1 MHPNVAFF
9 KLKGF
14 LRRVPAGTEFGS
26 PVGKIADFCKFPVS
40 LYDLNENNFLLMS
53 DPVIKRAL
61 VSVSDKT
68 GIVDFCRELAS
79 MGVEIFSTG
88 GTLKALQ
95 DAGIAAASISNIT
108 GFPEIMDGRVK
119 TLHPKIHGGLLAV
132 RGNAEHQQAARENG
146 IEFID
151 LVAVNLYPFEAT
163 IAKADVT
170 FEEAIENI
178 DIGGPS
184 MLRSAAKNN
193 ESVTVITDAADYAT
207 VLDEMKS
214 NGGATTRATR
224 LTLAAKVY
232 ALTSRYDTAIAAY
245 MAKAA
250 GVEGAGETMTVK
262 LEKELGMRYGENPH
276 QSAGL
281 YKMDDGN
288 GTRSFGAIFEKLH
301 GKELSYNNMLDIAAA
316 TGIIEEFRGEEP
328 SVVIVKHTNPCGVA
342 QAPTLCE
349 AYRKAFST
357 DTQAPFG
364 GIIAFNRPLD
374 METANAVN
382 EIFTEILIAPA
393 FEEGVLDLL
402 MKKKDR
408 RLVLQKQPL
417 PKAGWEFKST
427 PFGMLVQERDS
438 KMVAPEELK
447 VVTKRQPTEEE
458 LADLMFAWKIARH
471 IKSNTI
477 LYVKNRQTFGVG
489 AGQMSRVDS
498 SKIARWKASEVG
510 LDLKGSVVASDAF
523 FPFADGLLAAAE
535 AGVTAVI
542 QPGGSI
548 RDNEV
553 IEAADANNLAMVFT
567 GMRHFK
573 H

>member
-1 MHPNVAFF
+1 
-9 KLKGF
+9 
-14 LRRVPAGTEFGS
+14 
-26 PVGKIADFCKFPVS
+26 
-40 LYDLNENNFLLMS
+40 MS

-79 MGVEIFSTG
+79 MGVKIFSTG
-88 GTLKALQ
+88 GTLKSLQ
-95 DAGIAAASISNIT
+95 DAGIDAASISTIT

-132 RGNAEHQQAARENG
+132 RENPEHQKAAQDNG

-163 IAKADVT
+163 VAKPDVT

-207 VLDEMKS
+207 VLGEMKA

-224 LTLAAKVY
+224 LTLAAKVF
-232 ALTSRYDTAIAAY
+232 ALTSKYDTAIAAY
-245 MAKAA
+245 MASAA
-250 GVEGAGETMTVK
+250 GLAREASATMSVR
-262 LEKELGMRYGENPH
+262 LERELDMRYGENPH
-276 QSAGL
+276 QNAGF
-281 YKMDDGN
+281 YKMNDGE
-288 GTRSFGAIFEKLH
+288 GVRSFAEIFDKLH

-316 TGIIEEFRGEEP
+316 AGIIEEFRGQEP

-342 QAPTLCE
+342 QASSLAE
-349 AYRKAFST
+349 AYRRAFST

-374 METANAVN
+374 METATVVN

-393 FEEGVLDLL
+393 FEEGVLEML

-408 RLVLQKQPL
+408 RLVLQKKAL
-417 PKAGWEFKST
+417 PKGGWEFKST
-427 PFGMLVQERDS
+427 PFGMLVQDRDS
-438 KMVAPEELK
+438 RIVAREDLK

-458 LADLMFAWKIARH
+458 LADLMFAWKICKH

-510 LDLKGSVVASDAF
+510 LDLRGSVVASDAF

>member
-1 MHPNVAFF
+1 
-9 KLKGF
+9 
-14 LRRVPAGTEFGS
+14 
-26 PVGKIADFCKFPVS
+26 
-40 LYDLNENNFLLMS
+40 MS

-68 GIVDFCRELAS
+68 GIVDFCRELS
-79 MGVEIFSTG
+79 LLGVEIFSTG
-88 GTLKALQ
+88 GTLKSLQ
-95 DAGIAAASISNIT
+95 DAGVSAASISNIT

-132 RGNAEHQQAARENG
+132 RENTDHVKQAVENG
-146 IEFID
+146 IGFID
-151 LVAVNLYPFEAT
+151 LVVVNLYPFEAT
-163 IAKADVT
+163 IAKPDVT
-170 FEEAIENI
+170 FEDAIENI

-193 ESVTVITDAADYAT
+193 ESVTVITDSADYAL
-207 VLDEMKS
+207 VLKEMKE
-214 NGGATTRATR
+214 NNGATRRATR
-224 LTLAAKVY
+224 LRLATKVFTE
-232 ALTSRYDTAIAAY
+232 TSRYDGAIAAY
-245 MAKAA
+245 LVKASA
-250 GVEGAGETMTVK
+250 SEQSAAASSMTVK
-262 LEKELGMRYGENPH
+262 LERELDMRYGENPH
-276 QSAGL
+276 QSAGF
-281 YKMDDGN
+281 YKLTDSDGS
-288 GTRSFGAIFEKLH
+288 RSFGDFFEKLH

-316 TGIIEEFRGEEP
+316 TGVIEEFRGEDP

-342 QAPTLCE
+342 QAPTLAE
-349 AYRKAFST
+349 AYRRAFST

-374 METANAVN
+374 MEAAVAVN

-393 FEEGVLDLL
+393 FEEGVLELL

-408 RLVLQKQPL
+408 RLVLQKKAL
-417 PKAGWEFKST
+417 PKGGWEFKST

-438 KMVAPEELK
+438 KIVAREDLT

-458 LADLMFAWKIARH
+458 LSDLMFAWKICKH

-477 LYVKNRQTFGVG
+477 LYVKNRQTYGVG

-498 SKIARWKASEVG
+498 SKIARWKASEVN

>member
-1 MHPNVAFF
+1 
-9 KLKGF
+9 
-14 LRRVPAGTEFGS
+14 
-26 PVGKIADFCKFPVS
+26 
-40 LYDLNENNFLLMS
+40 MS

-68 GIVDFCRELAS
+68 GIVDFCRELSS

-88 GTLKALQ
+88 GTLKSLQ
-95 DAGIAAASISNIT
+95 DSGISAASISTIT

-132 RGNAEHQQAARENG
+132 RENADHIRQAKENG
-146 IEFID
+146 IDFID
-151 LVAVNLYPFEAT
+151 LVVVNLYPFEAT
-163 IAKADVT
+163 VARPGVT
-170 FEEAIENI
+170 FEDAIENI

-193 ESVTVITDAADYAT
+193 ESVTVVTDSADYGF
-207 VLDEMKS
+207 VLQEMKENRGS
-214 NGGATTRATR
+214 TKRTTR
-224 LTLAAKVY
+224 LLLALKVFE
-232 ALTSRYDTAIAAY
+232 LTSRYDRAIASYLTA
-245 MAKAA
+245 AIADKQQKAA
-250 GVEGAGETMTVK
+250 PAMTVK
-262 LEKELGMRYGENPH
+262 LERELDMRYGENPH
-276 QSAGL
+276 QRAGL
-281 YKMDDGN
+281 YRLTDSDGS
-288 GTRSFGAIFEKLH
+288 RAFGDFFEKLH
-301 GKELSYNNMLDIAAA
+301 GKDLSYNNMLDIAAA
-316 TGIIEEFRGEEP
+316 TVLIEEFRGEDP
-328 SVVIVKHTNPCGVA
+328 TVVIIKHTNPCGVA
-342 QAPTLCE
+342 QAPTLVE
-349 AYRKAFST
+349 AYRRAFST

-364 GIIAFNRPLD
+364 GIIVFNRPLD
-374 METANAVN
+374 METAKAVN

-393 FEEGVLDLL
+393 FEDGVLDLL
-402 MKKKDR
+402 VKKKDR
-408 RLVLQKQPL
+408 RLVQQIQAL
-417 PKAGWEFKST
+417 PKGGWEFKST
-427 PFGMLVQERDS
+427 PFGMLVQQRDS
-438 KMVAPEELK
+438 KIVAEEDLT
-447 VVTKRQPTEEE
+447 VVTKRQPTPEEV
-458 LADLMFAWKIARH
+458 ADLMFAWKICKH

-510 LDLKGSVVASDAF
+510 LDLHGSVVASDAF

-553 IEAADANNLAMVFT
+553 IEAADTNNLAMVFT

>member
-1 MHPNVAFF
+1 
-9 KLKGF
+9 
-14 LRRVPAGTEFGS
+14 
-26 PVGKIADFCKFPVS
+26 
-40 LYDLNENNFLLMS
+40 MS

-68 GIVDFCRELAS
+68 GIVDFCRELS
-79 MGVEIFSTG
+79 GLGVEIFSTG
-88 GTLKALQ
+88 GTLKTLQ
-95 DAGIAAASISNIT
+95 DAGIAAASISTIT

-132 RGNAEHQQAARENG
+132 RDNADHVKQAQDNG
-146 IEFID
+146 IGFID
-151 LVAVNLYPFEAT
+151 MVVVNLYPFEAT
-163 IAKADVT
+163 VARPDVT
-170 FEEAIENI
+170 FEDAIENI

-193 ESVTVITDAADYAT
+193 ESVTVLTDSADYAQ
-207 VLDEMKS
+207 VLDEMRA
-214 NGGATTRATR
+214 NGGATKRETR
-224 LTLAAKVY
+224 LLLARKVFE
-232 ALTSRYDTAIAAY
+232 LTSRYDRAIASYLVGAEE
-245 MAKAA
+245 
-250 GVEGAGETMTVK
+250 GPEPEGAAENITVS
-262 LEKELGMRYGENPH
+262 LEKELDMRYGENPH
-276 QSAGL
+276 QSAGF
-281 YKMDDGN
+281 YKMTDSEGS
-288 GTRSFGAIFEKLH
+288 RSFGACFEKLH

-316 TGIIEEFRGEEP
+316 TGLIEEFRGEDP
-328 SVVIVKHTNPCGVA
+328 SVVIIKHTNPCGVA
-342 QAPTLCE
+342 QAPTLVE
-349 AYRKAFST
+349 AYRRAFST

-364 GIIAFNRPLD
+364 GIISFNRPLD
-374 METANAVN
+374 MEAAVAVN

-393 FEEGVLDLL
+393 FGEGVLDLL

-408 RLVLQKQPL
+408 RLVLQKKPL
-417 PKAGWEFKST
+417 PKGGWEFKST
-427 PFGMLVQERDS
+427 PFGMLVQERDARI
-438 KMVAPEELK
+438 VAVEDLK
-447 VVTKRQPTEEE
+447 VVTRRQPSEEE
-458 LADLMFAWKIARH
+458 LSNLMFAWKICKH

-477 LYVKNRQTFGVG
+477 LYVKNRQTYGVG

-498 SKIARWKASEVG
+498 SKIARWKASEVN
-510 LDLKGSVVASDAF
+510 LDLNGSVVASDAF

>member
-1 MHPNVAFF
+1 
-9 KLKGF
+9 
-14 LRRVPAGTEFGS
+14 
-26 PVGKIADFCKFPVS
+26 
-40 LYDLNENNFLLMS
+40 MS

-68 GIVDFCRELAS
+68 GIVDFCRELS
-79 MGVEIFSTG
+79 LLGVEIFSTG
-88 GTLKALQ
+88 GTLKSLQ
-95 DAGIAAASISNIT
+95 DAGVSAASISTIT

-132 RGNAEHQQAARENG
+132 RENADHVKQATENG
-146 IEFID
+146 ISFID
-151 LVAVNLYPFEAT
+151 LVVVNLYPFEAT
-163 IAKADVT
+163 VAKLDVT
-170 FEEAIENI
+170 FEDAIENI

-193 ESVTVITDAADYAT
+193 ESVTVVTDSADYAL
-207 VLDEMKS
+207 VLQEMREN
-214 NGGATTRATR
+214 NGTTKRTTR
-224 LTLAAKVY
+224 LSLALKVFE
-232 ALTSRYDTAIAAY
+232 LTSRYDRAIASYLAG
-245 MAKAA
+245 AVGGAQSEAA
-250 GVEGAGETMTVK
+250 TRMTVS
-262 LEKELGMRYGENPH
+262 LERELDMRYGENPH

-281 YKMDDGN
+281 YRLNDEN
-288 GTRSFGAIFEKLH
+288 GTRSFSDFFEKLH

-316 TGIIEEFRGEEP
+316 VTLIEEFRGEEP
-328 SVVIVKHTNPCGVA
+328 TVVIVKHTNPCGVA
-342 QAPTLCE
+342 QAATLAE
-349 AYRKAFST
+349 AYRRAFST

-374 METANAVN
+374 MEAAKAVN

-393 FEEGVLDLL
+393 FEDGVLAML

-408 RLVLQKQPL
+408 RLVLQTSAL
-417 PKAGWEFKST
+417 PNGGWEFKST

-438 KMVAPEELK
+438 KIVAKEDLT
-447 VVTKRQPTEEE
+447 VVTKRQPTQEEI
-458 LADLMFAWKIARH
+458 ADLMFAWKICKH

-477 LYVKNRQTFGVG
+477 LYVKNRQTYGVG

-548 RDNEV
+548 RDNDV

>member
-1 MHPNVAFF
+1 
-9 KLKGF
+9 
-14 LRRVPAGTEFGS
+14 
-26 PVGKIADFCKFPVS
+26 
-40 LYDLNENNFLLMS
+40 MS

-68 GIVDFCRELAS
+68 GIVDFCRELIT

-88 GTLKALQ
+88 GTLKTLQ
-95 DAGIAAASISNIT
+95 DSAISASSISTIT

-119 TLHPKIHGGLLAV
+119 TLHPKIHGALLAV
-132 RGNAEHQQAARENG
+132 RENADHRRQAKENG
-146 IEFID
+146 IDFID
-151 LVAVNLYPFEAT
+151 LVVVNLYPFEAT
-163 IAKADVT
+163 VAKPDVT
-170 FEEAIENI
+170 FEDAIENI

-193 ESVTVITDAADYAT
+193 ESVTVVTDSADYEL
-207 VLDEMKS
+207 VLQEMKE
-214 NGGATTRATR
+214 NNGATRRATR
-224 LTLAAKVY
+224 LRLALKVFE
-232 ALTSRYDTAIAAY
+232 LTSRYDQAIASYLTGALRGTQQD
-245 MAKAA
+245 AA
-250 GVEGAGETMTVK
+250 AAMTVK
-262 LEKELGMRYGENPH
+262 LERELDMRYGENPH
-276 QSAGL
+276 QRAGL
-281 YKMDDGN
+281 YRLTDDN
-288 GTRSFGAIFEKLH
+288 GSRSFGDFFEKLH

-316 TGIIEEFRGEEP
+316 TTLIEEFRGEEP
-328 SVVIVKHTNPCGVA
+328 TVVIIKHTNPCGVA
-342 QAPTLCE
+342 QAPTLVE
-349 AYRKAFST
+349 AYRRAFST

-374 METANAVN
+374 MEAAKAVN

-393 FEEGVLDLL
+393 FEDGVLAML

-408 RLVLQKQPL
+408 RLVLQTSALSKG
-417 PKAGWEFKST
+417 GWEFKST

-438 KMVAPEELK
+438 KIVAKEDLT
-447 VVTKRQPTEEE
+447 VVTKRQPTQEEI
-458 LADLMFAWKIARH
+458 ADLMFAWKICKH

-477 LYVKNRQTFGVG
+477 LYVKNRQTYGVG

-548 RDNEV
+548 RDNDV

>member
-1 MHPNVAFF
+1 
-9 KLKGF
+9 
-14 LRRVPAGTEFGS
+14 
-26 PVGKIADFCKFPVS
+26 
-40 LYDLNENNFLLMS
+40 MS

-68 GIVDFCRELAS
+68 GIVNFCRELS
-79 MGVEIFSTG
+79 LLGVEIFSTG
-88 GTLKALQ
+88 GTLNALQ
-95 DAGIAAASISNIT
+95 DAGIAAASISTIT

-119 TLHPKIHGGLLAV
+119 TLHPKIHGALLAV
-132 RGNAEHQQAARENG
+132 RNNQSHLQQAIDNG
-146 IEFID
+146 IGFID
-151 LVAVNLYPFEAT
+151 MVVVNLYPFEAT
-163 IAKADVT
+163 VAKHDVT
-170 FEEAIENI
+170 FEDAIENI

-193 ESVTVITDAADYAT
+193 ESVTVITESTDYARI
-207 VLDEMKS
+207 LGEMQT

-224 LTLAAKVY
+224 LMLARKVFE
-232 ALTSRYDTAIAAY
+232 LTSRYDRAIADYLIRSEA
-245 MAKAA
+245 MPDEQAPVA
-250 GVEGAGETMTVK
+250 MT
-262 LEKELGMRYGENPH
+262 LTLRKEIDMRYGENPH
-276 QSAGL
+276 QGAGFYRL
-281 YKMDDGN
+281 TDKQ
-288 GTRSFGAIFEKLH
+288 GTRSFGDCFEKLH

-316 TGIIEEFRGEEP
+316 TSLVEEFRGEDP
-328 SVVIVKHTNPCGVA
+328 AVVIVKHTNPCGVA
-342 QAPTLCE
+342 QASTLEE
-349 AYRKAFST
+349 AYRLAFST
-357 DTQAPFG
+357 DKQAPFG
-364 GIIAFNRPLD
+364 GIVSFNRPLD
-374 METANAVN
+374 MAAAAAVN

-393 FEEGVLDLL
+393 FEDGVLELL

-417 PKAGWEFKST
+417 PNGGWEFKST
-427 PFGMLVQERDS
+427 PFGMLVQERDTKS
-438 KMVAPEELK
+438 VSLEELT
-447 VVTKRQPTEEE
+447 VVTKRQPSADE
-458 LADLMFAWKIARH
+458 LSNLMFAWKICRH

-477 LYVKNRQTFGVG
+477 LYVKDRQTFGVG

-498 SKIARWKASEVG
+498 SKIARWKASEAG
-510 LDLKGSVVASDAF
+510 LDLRGSVVASDAY

-567 GMRHFK
+567 GMRHFR

>member
-1 MHPNVAFF
+1 
-9 KLKGF
+9 
-14 LRRVPAGTEFGS
+14 
-26 PVGKIADFCKFPVS
+26 
-40 LYDLNENNFLLMS
+40 MS

-68 GIVDFCRELAS
+68 GIVEFCRELNG

-88 GTLKALQ
+88 GTLKSLQ
-95 DAGIAAASISNIT
+95 DAGVSAASISTIT

-132 RGNAEHQQAARENG
+132 RENADHVKQAAENG
-146 IEFID
+146 ISFID
-151 LVAVNLYPFEAT
+151 LVVVNLYPFEAT
-163 IAKADVT
+163 VAKPDVI
-170 FEEAIENI
+170 FEDAIENI

-193 ESVTVITDAADYAT
+193 ESVTVVTDSADYAL
-207 VLDEMKS
+207 VLQEMKS
-214 NGGATTRATR
+214 NNGATKRATR
-224 LTLAAKVY
+224 LSLALKVFE
-232 ALTSRYDTAIAAY
+232 LTSRYDRAIAAY
-245 MAKAA
+245 LNGAVGGAQTGAA
-250 GVEGAGETMTVK
+250 SKMTVN
-262 LEKELGMRYGENPH
+262 LERELAMRYGENPH

-281 YKMDDGN
+281 YRLTDEN
-288 GTRSFGAIFEKLH
+288 GTRSFEDYFEKLH

-316 TGIIEEFRGEEP
+316 VTLIEEFRGEEP
-328 SVVIVKHTNPCGVA
+328 TVVIVKHTNPCGVA
-342 QAPTLCE
+342 QASTLAE
-349 AYRKAFST
+349 AYRRAFST

-374 METANAVN
+374 MEAAKAVN

-393 FEEGVLDLL
+393 FEDGVLELL

-408 RLVLQKQPL
+408 RLVRQTNIM
-417 PKAGWEFKST
+417 PKGGWEFKST
-427 PFGMLVQERDS
+427 SFGMLVQERDS
-438 KMVAPEELK
+438 KIVAKEDLT

-458 LADLMFAWKIARH
+458 IADLMFAWKICKH

-477 LYVKNRQTFGVG
+477 LYVKNRQTYGVG

-498 SKIARWKASEVG
+498 SKIARWKASEVN
-510 LDLKGSVVASDAF
+510 LDLHGSVVASDAF

>member
-1 MHPNVAFF
+1 M
-9 KLKGF
+9 L
-14 LRRVPAGTEFGS
+14 
-26 PVGKIADFCKFPVS
+26 
-40 LYDLNENNFLLMS
+40 

-88 GTLKALQ
+88 GTLKSLQ
-95 DAGIAAASISNIT
+95 DAGIAAESISKIT

-132 RGNAEHQQAARENG
+132 RENPEHQLAAQENG
-146 IEFID
+146 IGFID

-163 IAKADVT
+163 IAKPDVT

-193 ESVTVITDAADYAT
+193 ESVTVITDSADYAT
-207 VLDEMKS
+207 VLDEMRSK
-214 NGGATTRATR
+214 GGATTRATR
-224 LTLAAKVY
+224 LTLAAKVF

-250 GVEGAGETMTVK
+250 GIEGEGETMTVR
-262 LEKELGMRYGENPH
+262 LEKELDMRYGENPH
-276 QSAGL
+276 QSAGF
-281 YKMDDGN
+281 YRMNDGC
-288 GTRSFGAIFEKLH
+288 GTRSFSAIFEKLH

-316 TGIIEEFRGEEP
+316 AGIIEEFSGEEP

-342 QAPTLCE
+342 QASSLCE

-408 RLVLQKQPL
+408 RLVLQKQAL

-438 KMVAPEELK
+438 KMVTPEELK
-447 VVTKRQPTEEE
+447 VVTKRQPTAEE
-458 LADLMFAWKIARH
+458 LADLMFAWKICRH

>member
-1 MHPNVAFF
+1 
-9 KLKGF
+9 
-14 LRRVPAGTEFGS
+14 
-26 PVGKIADFCKFPVS
+26 
-40 LYDLNENNFLLMS
+40 MS

-68 GIVDFCRELAS
+68 GIVEFCRELS
-79 MGVEIFSTG
+79 GMGVEIFSTG
-88 GTLKALQ
+88 GTLKSLQ
-95 DAGIAAASISNIT
+95 DSGVSAASISTIT

-132 RGNAEHQQAARENG
+132 RENPDHVKQATENG
-146 IEFID
+146 ISFID
-151 LVAVNLYPFEAT
+151 LVVVNLYPFEAT
-163 IAKADVT
+163 VAKPDVT
-170 FEEAIENI
+170 FEDAIENI

-193 ESVTVITDAADYAT
+193 ESVTVVPDSADYAL
-207 VLDEMKS
+207 VLQEMRENS
-214 NGGATTRATR
+214 GATKRTTR
-224 LTLAAKVY
+224 LTLALKVFE
-232 ALTSRYDTAIAAY
+232 LTSRYDRAIASYLAG
-245 MAKAA
+245 AVVGAQQEAA
-250 GVEGAGETMTVK
+250 TKMTVS
-262 LEKELGMRYGENPH
+262 LERELDMRYGENPH

-281 YKMDDGN
+281 YRLTDEN
-288 GTRSFGAIFEKLH
+288 GTRSFADFFEKLH

-316 TGIIEEFRGEEP
+316 VTLIEEFRGEEP
-328 SVVIVKHTNPCGVA
+328 TVVIVKHTNPCGVA
-342 QAPTLCE
+342 QAPTLAE
-349 AYRKAFST
+349 AYRRAFST

-374 METANAVN
+374 MEAAKAVN

-393 FEEGVLDLL
+393 FEDGVLEML

-408 RLVLQKQPL
+408 RLVLQTSAL
-417 PKAGWEFKST
+417 PKGGWEFKST

-438 KMVAPEELK
+438 KIVAKEDLT

-458 LADLMFAWKIARH
+458 IADLMFAWKICKH

-477 LYVKNRQTFGVG
+477 LYVKNRQTYGVG

-498 SKIARWKASEVG
+498 SKIARWKASEVS
-510 LDLKGSVVASDAF
+510 LDLHGSVVASDAF

>member
-1 MHPNVAFF
+1 
-9 KLKGF
+9 
-14 LRRVPAGTEFGS
+14 
-26 PVGKIADFCKFPVS
+26 
-40 LYDLNENNFLLMS
+40 MS

-68 GIVDFCRELAS
+68 GIVDFCRELSAL
-79 MGVEIFSTG
+79 GVEIFSTG
-88 GTLKALQ
+88 GTLKSLQ
-95 DAGIAAASISNIT
+95 DSGLSAASISTIT

-132 RGNAEHQQAARENG
+132 RDNADHISQAKANG
-146 IEFID
+146 IDFID
-151 LVAVNLYPFEAT
+151 LVVVNLYPFEAT
-163 IAKADVT
+163 VAKQGVT
-170 FEEAIENI
+170 FEDAIENI

-193 ESVTVITDAADYAT
+193 ESVTVITDSADYSL
-207 VLDEMKS
+207 VLQEMKENS
-214 NGGATTRATR
+214 GSTKRATR
-224 LTLAAKVY
+224 LQLALKVFE
-232 ALTSRYDTAIAAY
+232 LTFRYDRAIASYLTGAI
-245 MAKAA
+245 A
-250 GVEGAGETMTVK
+250 GKQQEASAVMTVK
-262 LEKELGMRYGENPH
+262 LERELDMRYGENPH

-281 YKMDDGN
+281 YRLTDTDGS
-288 GTRSFGAIFEKLH
+288 RSFGDFFEKLH

-316 TGIIEEFRGEEP
+316 TALIEEFRGEEP
-328 SVVIVKHTNPCGVA
+328 TVVIIKHTNPCGVA
-342 QAPTLCE
+342 QAKTLVE
-349 AYRKAFST
+349 AYRRAFST

-364 GIIAFNRPLD
+364 GIIVFNRPLD
-374 METANAVN
+374 MDTAKAVN

-393 FEEGVLDLL
+393 FEDGVLDLL
-402 MKKKDR
+402 IKKKDR
-408 RLVLQKQPL
+408 RLVKQTHAL
-417 PKAGWEFKST
+417 PEGGLEFKST

-438 KMVAPEELK
+438 KMIAKEDLT
-447 VVTKRQPTEEE
+447 VVTKRQPDEQEI
-458 LADLMFAWKIARH
+458 ADMMFAWKICKH

-510 LDLKGSVVASDAF
+510 LDLHGSVVASDAF

>member
-1 MHPNVAFF
+1 
-9 KLKGF
+9 
-14 LRRVPAGTEFGS
+14 
-26 PVGKIADFCKFPVS
+26 
-40 LYDLNENNFLLMS
+40 MS

-79 MGVEIFSTG
+79 MGVKIFSTG
-88 GTLKALQ
+88 GTLKSLQ
-95 DAGIAAASISNIT
+95 DAGIDAASISTIT

-132 RGNAEHQQAARENG
+132 RENPEHQKAAQDNG

-163 IAKADVT
+163 VARPDVT
-170 FEEAIENI
+170 FEDAIENI

-207 VLDEMKS
+207 VLQEMRS
-214 NGGATTRATR
+214 NGGATTRSTR
-224 LTLAAKVY
+224 LTLAAKVF
-232 ALTSRYDTAIAAY
+232 ALTSKYDTAIASY
-245 MAKAA
+245 MANAA
-250 GVEGAGETMTVK
+250 GTAREASATLTVK
-262 LEKELGMRYGENPH
+262 LERELDMRYGENPH
-276 QSAGL
+276 QNAGF
-281 YKMDDGN
+281 YSMNDGE
-288 GTRSFGAIFEKLH
+288 GSRSFADIFDKLH

-316 TGIIEEFRGEEP
+316 TGIIEEFRGEDP

-342 QAPTLCE
+342 QAPTLAE
-349 AYRKAFST
+349 AYRRAFST

-374 METANAVN
+374 METATVVN

-393 FEEGVLDLL
+393 FEDGVLDLL

-408 RLVLQKQPL
+408 RLVLQKKAL
-417 PKAGWEFKST
+417 PKEGWEFRST
-427 PFGMLVQERDS
+427 PFGMLVQDRDS
-438 KMVAPEELK
+438 KTVSRDDLK
-447 VVTKRQPTEEE
+447 VVTRRQPTEEE
-458 LADLMFAWKIARH
+458 LSDLMFAWKICKH

-498 SKIARWKASEVG
+498 SKIARWKASEVA
-510 LDLKGSVVASDAF
+510 LDLRGSVVASDAF

>member
-1 MHPNVAFF
+1 
-9 KLKGF
+9 
-14 LRRVPAGTEFGS
+14 
-26 PVGKIADFCKFPVS
+26 
-40 LYDLNENNFLLMS
+40 MS

-68 GIVDFCRELAS
+68 GIVDFCRELS
-79 MGVEIFSTG
+79 LLGVEIFSTG
-88 GTLKALQ
+88 GTLKSLQ
-95 DAGIAAASISNIT
+95 DAGVSAASISTIT

-132 RGNAEHQQAARENG
+132 RENADHVKQATENG
-146 IEFID
+146 ISFID
-151 LVAVNLYPFEAT
+151 LVVVNLYPFEAT
-163 IAKADVT
+163 VAKLDVT
-170 FEEAIENI
+170 FEDAIENI

-193 ESVTVITDAADYAT
+193 ESVTVVTDSADYAL
-207 VLDEMKS
+207 VLQEMREN
-214 NGGATTRATR
+214 NGTTKRTTR
-224 LTLAAKVY
+224 LSLALKVFE
-232 ALTSRYDTAIAAY
+232 LTSRYDRAIASYLAG
-245 MAKAA
+245 AVGGAQSEAA
-250 GVEGAGETMTVK
+250 TRMTVS
-262 LEKELGMRYGENPH
+262 LERELDMRYGENPH

-281 YKMDDGN
+281 YRLNDEN
-288 GTRSFGAIFEKLH
+288 GTRSFSDFFEKLH

-316 TGIIEEFRGEEP
+316 VTLIEEFRGEEP
-328 SVVIVKHTNPCGVA
+328 TVVIVKHTNPCGVA
-342 QAPTLCE
+342 QAATLAE
-349 AYRKAFST
+349 AYRRAFST

-364 GIIAFNRPLD
+364 GIIAFNRPLN
-374 METANAVN
+374 MEAAKAVN

-393 FEEGVLDLL
+393 FEDGVLEML

-408 RLVLQKQPL
+408 RLVLQTSAL
-417 PKAGWEFKST
+417 PKGGWEFKST

-438 KMVAPEELK
+438 KIVAKEDLT
-447 VVTKRQPTEEE
+447 VVTKRQPTQEEI
-458 LADLMFAWKIARH
+458 ADLMFAWKICKH

-477 LYVKNRQTFGVG
+477 LYVKNRQTYGVG

-548 RDNEV
+548 RDNDV

>member
-1 MHPNVAFF
+1 
-9 KLKGF
+9 
-14 LRRVPAGTEFGS
+14 
-26 PVGKIADFCKFPVS
+26 
-40 LYDLNENNFLLMS
+40 MS

-79 MGVEIFSTG
+79 MGVKIFSTG
-88 GTLKALQ
+88 GTLKSLV
-95 DAGIAAASISNIT
+95 DAGIDAASISTIT

-132 RGNAEHQQAARENG
+132 RENPEHRKAAADNG

-163 IAKADVT
+163 VAKPDVT
-170 FEEAIENI
+170 FEDAIENI

-207 VLDEMKS
+207 VIEEMRS

-245 MAKAA
+245 MANAA
-250 GVEGAGETMTVK
+250 GLAGEASASMTVK
-262 LEKELGMRYGENPH
+262 LDKELDMRYGENPH
-276 QSAGL
+276 QNAGF
-281 YKMDDGN
+281 YRMNDGS
-288 GTRSFGAIFEKLH
+288 GSRSFADCFEKLH

-316 TGIIEEFRGEEP
+316 TGIVEEFRGEEP

-349 AYRKAFST
+349 AYRRAFST
-357 DTQAPFG
+357 DTQAPYG

-393 FEEGVLDLL
+393 FEEGVLEML

-408 RLVLQKQPL
+408 RLVLQKKFL
-417 PKAGWEFKST
+417 PKGGWEFKST

-438 KMVAPEELK
+438 RIVSREALQ
-447 VVTKRQPTEEE
+447 VVTKRRPTEAE
-458 LADLMFAWKIARH
+458 LDDLMFAWKIAKH

-510 LDLKGSVVASDAF
+510 LDLKGSVVASDAY

>member
-1 MHPNVAFF
+1 
-9 KLKGF
+9 
-14 LRRVPAGTEFGS
+14 
-26 PVGKIADFCKFPVS
+26 
-40 LYDLNENNFLLMS
+40 MS

-68 GIVDFCRELAS
+68 GIVEFCRELNGL
-79 MGVEIFSTG
+79 GVEIFSTG
-88 GTLKALQ
+88 GTLKSLQ
-95 DAGIAAASISNIT
+95 DAGVSAASISTIT

-132 RGNAEHQQAARENG
+132 RGSADHVKQAAENG
-146 IEFID
+146 ISFID
-151 LVAVNLYPFEAT
+151 LVVVNLYPFEAT
-163 IAKADVT
+163 VARPDVT
-170 FEEAIENI
+170 FEDAIENI

-193 ESVTVITDAADYAT
+193 ESVTVVTDSADYAL
-207 VLDEMKS
+207 VLHEMRE
-214 NGGATTRATR
+214 NNGATKRATR
-224 LTLAAKVY
+224 LALALKVFE
-232 ALTSRYDTAIAAY
+232 LTSRYDRAIATY
-245 MAKAA
+245 LN
-250 GVEGAGETMTVK
+250 GAVGQSGALVSMTVT
-262 LEKELGMRYGENPH
+262 LEKELDMRYGENPH

-281 YKMDDGN
+281 YRLTDGD
-288 GTRSFGAIFEKLH
+288 GTRSFDDFFEKLH

-316 TGIIEEFRGEEP
+316 VSLIEEFRNEEP
-328 SVVIVKHTNPCGVA
+328 TVVIIKHTNPCGVA
-342 QAPTLCE
+342 QAPTLVE
-349 AYRKAFST
+349 AYRRAFST

-364 GIIAFNRPLD
+364 GIIAFNRSLD
-374 METANAVN
+374 MDAAKAVN

-393 FEEGVLDLL
+393 FEEGVLEML

-408 RLVLQKQPL
+408 RLVLQTNTL
-417 PKAGWEFKST
+417 PKGGWEFKST

-438 KMVAPEELK
+438 KIVAKEDLT
-447 VVTKRQPTEEE
+447 VVTKRQPTGEEI
-458 LADLMFAWKIARH
+458 ADMMFAWKICKH

-510 LDLKGSVVASDAF
+510 LDLHGSVVASDAF

-548 RDNEV
+548 RDSDV

>member
-1 MHPNVAFF
+1 
-9 KLKGF
+9 
-14 LRRVPAGTEFGS
+14 
-26 PVGKIADFCKFPVS
+26 
-40 LYDLNENNFLLMS
+40 MS

-68 GIVDFCRELAS
+68 GIVDFCRELSS
-79 MGVEIFSTG
+79 MGVKIFSTG
-88 GTLKALQ
+88 GTLKSLQ
-95 DAGIAAASISNIT
+95 DAGIDAASISTIT

-132 RGNAEHQQAARENG
+132 RENPEHQKAARDNG

-163 IAKADVT
+163 VAKPDVT
-170 FEEAIENI
+170 FEDAIENI

-207 VLDEMKS
+207 VLAEMKA

-224 LTLAAKVY
+224 LNLAAKVF
-232 ALTSRYDTAIAAY
+232 ALTSKYDTAIATY
-245 MAKAA
+245 MATAA
-250 GVEGAGETMTVK
+250 GIAREASATMTVK
-262 LEKELGMRYGENPH
+262 LERELDMRYGENPH
-276 QSAGL
+276 QNAGF
-281 YKMDDGN
+281 YKMNDGE
-288 GTRSFGAIFEKLH
+288 GTRSFADIFDKLH

-316 TGIIEEFRGEEP
+316 TGIIEEFRGEAP

-342 QAPTLCE
+342 QAPTLAE
-349 AYRKAFST
+349 AYRRAFST

-374 METANAVN
+374 METATVVN

-393 FEEGVLDLL
+393 FEDGVLEML

-408 RLVLQKQPL
+408 RLVLQKKAL
-417 PKAGWEFKST
+417 PKGGWEFKST
-427 PFGMLVQERDS
+427 PFGMLVQDRDS
-438 KMVAPEELK
+438 KIVAKEDLK

-458 LADLMFAWKIARH
+458 LADLMFAWKICKH

-553 IEAADANNLAMVFT
+553 IEAADDNNLAMVFT

>member
-1 MHPNVAFF
+1 
-9 KLKGF
+9 
-14 LRRVPAGTEFGS
+14 
-26 PVGKIADFCKFPVS
+26 
-40 LYDLNENNFLLMS
+40 MS

-68 GIVDFCRELAS
+68 GIVEFCLELNG

-88 GTLKALQ
+88 GTLKSLQ
-95 DAGIAAASISNIT
+95 DAGVNAASISTIT

-132 RGNAEHQQAARENG
+132 RENPDHVKQAIENG
-146 IEFID
+146 IGFID
-151 LVAVNLYPFEAT
+151 MVVVNLYPFEAT
-163 IAKADVT
+163 VAKPDVT
-170 FEEAIENI
+170 FEDAIENI

-193 ESVTVITDAADYAT
+193 ESVTVITDSSDYAL
-207 VLDEMKS
+207 VLQEMRD
-214 NGGATTRATR
+214 NNGATKRTTR
-224 LTLAAKVY
+224 LLLALKVFE
-232 ALTSRYDTAIAAY
+232 LTSRYDRAIASY
-245 MAKAA
+245 LT
-250 GVEGAGETMTVK
+250 GAVSGAPKSTKTAMTIK
-262 LEKELGMRYGENPH
+262 LERELDMRYGENPH

-281 YKMDDGN
+281 YLLTDEDGS
-288 GTRSFGAIFEKLH
+288 RSFGDFFEKLH

-316 TGIIEEFRGEEP
+316 TSLIEEFRDEDP
-328 SVVIVKHTNPCGVA
+328 TVVIIKHTNPCGVA
-342 QAPTLCE
+342 QAPTLVE
-349 AYRKAFST
+349 AYRRAFST

-364 GIIAFNRPLD
+364 GIIVFNRPLD
-374 METANAVN
+374 IETAKAVN

-393 FEEGVLDLL
+393 FEDGVLDLL

-408 RLVLQKQPL
+408 RLVQQKQSL
-417 PKAGWEFKST
+417 PKGGWEFKST
-427 PFGMLVQERDS
+427 PFGMLVQELDS
-438 KMVAPEELK
+438 QIVTKEDLT

-458 LADLMFAWKIARH
+458 VADMMFAWKICKH

>member
-1 MHPNVAFF
+1 
-9 KLKGF
+9 
-14 LRRVPAGTEFGS
+14 
-26 PVGKIADFCKFPVS
+26 
-40 LYDLNENNFLLMS
+40 MS

-68 GIVDFCRELAS
+68 GIVDFCRELS
-79 MGVEIFSTG
+79 LLGVEIFSTG
-88 GTLKALQ
+88 GTLKTLQ
-95 DAGIAAASISNIT
+95 DAGVAAASISTIT

-132 RGNAEHQQAARENG
+132 RENADHVKQALENG
-146 IEFID
+146 IGFID
-151 LVAVNLYPFEAT
+151 MVVVNLYPFEAT
-163 IAKADVT
+163 VAKPDVT
-170 FEEAIENI
+170 FEDAIENI

-193 ESVTVITDAADYAT
+193 ESVTVLTDSADYAQ
-207 VLDEMKS
+207 VLGEMRA
-214 NGGATTRATR
+214 GAGATTRATR
-224 LTLAAKVY
+224 LMLARKVFE
-232 ALTSRYDTAIAAY
+232 LTSRYDRAIAAY
-245 MAKAA
+245 LIGAA
-250 GVEGAGETMTVK
+250 GAEVAGAAAGMTVS
-262 LEKELGMRYGENPH
+262 LEKELDMRYGENPH
-276 QSAGL
+276 QNAGFYRL
-281 YKMDDGN
+281 TDSEGS
-288 GTRSFGAIFEKLH
+288 RSFGACFEKLH

-316 TGIIEEFRGEEP
+316 TSLIEEFRGEDP

-342 QAPTLCE
+342 QADTLVE
-349 AYRKAFST
+349 AYRRAFST

-374 METANAVN
+374 MDTAVAVN
-382 EIFTEILIAPA
+382 GIFTEILIAPA
-393 FEEGVLDLL
+393 FEDGVLDLL

-417 PKAGWEFKST
+417 PKGGWEFKST
-427 PFGMLVQERDS
+427 PFGMLVQERDARI
-438 KMVAPEELK
+438 VAVEDLK

-458 LADLMFAWKIARH
+458 LSNLMFAWKICKH

-477 LYVKNRQTFGVG
+477 LYVKNHQTYGVG

-498 SKIARWKASEVG
+498 SKIARWKASEVN
-510 LDLKGSVVASDAF
+510 LDLNGSVVASDAF

>member
-1 MHPNVAFF
+1 
-9 KLKGF
+9 
-14 LRRVPAGTEFGS
+14 
-26 PVGKIADFCKFPVS
+26 
-40 LYDLNENNFLLMS
+40 MS

-68 GIVDFCRELAS
+68 GIVEFCRELS
-79 MGVEIFSTG
+79 GLGVEIFSTG
-88 GTLKALQ
+88 GTLKSLQ
-95 DAGIAAASISNIT
+95 DAGVSAASISTIT

-132 RGNAEHQQAARENG
+132 RENPEHVSQATENG
-146 IEFID
+146 ISFID
-151 LVAVNLYPFEAT
+151 LVVVNLYPFEAT
-163 IAKADVT
+163 VAKPDVT
-170 FEEAIENI
+170 FEDAIENI

-193 ESVTVITDAADYAT
+193 ESVTVVTDSADYAL
-207 VLDEMKS
+207 VLQEMRENKGS
-214 NGGATTRATR
+214 TKRTTR
-224 LTLAAKVY
+224 LTLALKVFE
-232 ALTSRYDTAIAAY
+232 LTSRYDLAIASYLAGTPGEAQHEAA
-245 MAKAA
+245 AK
-250 GVEGAGETMTVK
+250 MTVK
-262 LEKELGMRYGENPH
+262 LERELDMRYGENPH

-281 YKMDDGN
+281 YRLTDEN
-288 GTRSFGAIFEKLH
+288 GTRSFSDYFEKLH
-301 GKELSYNNMLDIAAA
+301 GKDLSYNNMLDIAAA
-316 TGIIEEFRGEEP
+316 VTLIEEFRGEEP
-328 SVVIVKHTNPCGVA
+328 TVVIVKHTNPCGVA
-342 QAPTLCE
+342 QAPTLAE
-349 AYRKAFST
+349 AYRRAFST

-364 GIIAFNRPLD
+364 GIIAFNCPLD
-374 METANAVN
+374 LEAAHAVN

-393 FEEGVLDLL
+393 FEDGVLEML

-408 RLVLQKQPL
+408 RLVQQTNAL
-417 PKAGWEFKST
+417 PKGGWEFKST

-438 KMVAPEELK
+438 KMVAKKDLT

-458 LADLMFAWKIARH
+458 VADLMFAWKICKH

-498 SKIARWKASEVG
+498 SKIARWKASEVN

>member
-1 MHPNVAFF
+1 
-9 KLKGF
+9 
-14 LRRVPAGTEFGS
+14 
-26 PVGKIADFCKFPVS
+26 
-40 LYDLNENNFLLMS
+40 
-53 DPVIKRAL
+53 
-61 VSVSDKT
+61 
-68 GIVDFCRELAS
+68 
-79 MGVEIFSTG
+79 
-88 GTLKALQ
+88 
-95 DAGIAAASISNIT
+95 
-108 GFPEIMDGRVK
+108 
-119 TLHPKIHGGLLAV
+119 
-132 RGNAEHQQAARENG
+132 
-146 IEFID
+146 
-151 LVAVNLYPFEAT
+151 
-163 IAKADVT
+163 
-170 FEEAIENI
+170 
-178 DIGGPS
+178 
-184 MLRSAAKNN
+184 
-193 ESVTVITDAADYAT
+193 
-207 VLDEMKS
+207 
-214 NGGATTRATR
+214 
-224 LTLAAKVY
+224 
-232 ALTSRYDTAIAAY
+232 
-245 MAKAA
+245 
-250 GVEGAGETMTVK
+250 
-262 LEKELGMRYGENPH
+262 GMRYGENPH

-288 GTRSFGAIFEKLH
+288 GARSFGAIFEKLH

-374 METANAVN
+374 METASAVN

-417 PKAGWEFKST
+417 PKEGWEFKST

-438 KMVAPEELK
+438 KTVAPEELE

>member
-1 MHPNVAFF
+1 
-9 KLKGF
+9 
-14 LRRVPAGTEFGS
+14 
-26 PVGKIADFCKFPVS
+26 
-40 LYDLNENNFLLMS
+40 MS

-68 GIVDFCRELAS
+68 GIVEFCRELS
-79 MGVEIFSTG
+79 GMGVEIFSTG
-88 GTLKALQ
+88 GTLKSLQ
-95 DAGIAAASISNIT
+95 DSGVGASSISTIT

-132 RGNAEHQQAARENG
+132 RENPDHVNQATENG
-146 IEFID
+146 ISFID
-151 LVAVNLYPFEAT
+151 LVVVNLYPFEAT
-163 IAKADVT
+163 VAKPDVT
-170 FEEAIENI
+170 FEDAIENI

-193 ESVTVITDAADYAT
+193 ESVTVVTDSADYAL
-207 VLDEMKS
+207 VLQEMREH
-214 NGGATTRATR
+214 NGATKRTTR
-224 LTLAAKVY
+224 LTLALKVFE
-232 ALTSRYDTAIAAY
+232 LTSRYDRAIASY
-245 MAKAA
+245 LA
-250 GVEGAGETMTVK
+250 GAVAGEQQGAASKMTVT
-262 LEKELGMRYGENPH
+262 LERELDMRYGENPH

-281 YKMDDGN
+281 YRLTDEN
-288 GTRSFGAIFEKLH
+288 GTRSFGDFFEKLH

-316 TGIIEEFRGEEP
+316 VSLIEEFRGEEP
-328 SVVIVKHTNPCGVA
+328 TVVIVKHTNPCGVA
-342 QAPTLCE
+342 QAPTLAE
-349 AYRKAFST
+349 AYRRAFST

-364 GIIAFNRPLD
+364 GIISFNRPLD
-374 METANAVN
+374 MEAAKAVN

-393 FEEGVLDLL
+393 FEDGVLEML

-408 RLVLQKQPL
+408 RLVLQTNAL
-417 PKAGWEFKST
+417 PKGGWEFKST

-438 KMVAPEELK
+438 KIVAKEDLT

-458 LADLMFAWKIARH
+458 IADLMFAWKICKH

-477 LYVKNRQTFGVG
+477 LYVKNRQTYGVG

-498 SKIARWKASEVG
+498 SKIARWKASEVN
-510 LDLKGSVVASDAF
+510 LDLHGSVVASDAF

>member
-1 MHPNVAFF
+1 
-9 KLKGF
+9 
-14 LRRVPAGTEFGS
+14 
-26 PVGKIADFCKFPVS
+26 
-40 LYDLNENNFLLMS
+40 MS
-53 DPVIKRAL
+53 DPRIKRAL

-68 GIVDFCRELAS
+68 GIVDFCRELSS

-95 DAGIAAASISNIT
+95 DSGIGAASISNIT

-132 RGNAEHQQAARENG
+132 RDNADHVKQAIDNG
-146 IEFID
+146 IGFID
-151 LVAVNLYPFEAT
+151 IVVVNLYPFEAT
-163 IAKADVT
+163 VAKPDVT
-170 FEEAIENI
+170 FEDAIENI

-193 ESVTVITDAADYAT
+193 ESVTVVIDSADYPV
-207 VLDEMKS
+207 VLREMRE
-214 NGGATTRATR
+214 NNGATTRATR
-224 LTLAAKVY
+224 LRLATRVFTQ
-232 ALTSRYDTAIAAY
+232 TSRYDNAIATY
-245 MAKAA
+245 LTGAA
-250 GVEGAGETMTVK
+250 STAQQDAAASITLK
-262 LEKELGMRYGENPH
+262 LERELGMRYGENPH
-276 QSAGL
+276 QNAGL
-281 YKMDDGN
+281 YRLTDQD
-288 GTRSFGAIFEKLH
+288 GTRSFDDIFDKLH

-316 TGIIEEFRGEEP
+316 TTLIEEFRGEDP
-328 SVVIVKHTNPCGVA
+328 TVVIIKHTNPCGVA
-342 QAPTLCE
+342 QAPSLAE
-349 AYRKAFST
+349 AYRRAFAT

-374 METANAVN
+374 MEAAVAVN

-393 FEEGVLDLL
+393 FEDGVLDLL

-408 RLVLQKQPL
+408 RLVLQKKAL
-417 PKAGWEFKST
+417 PQGGWEFKST

-438 KMVAPEELK
+438 KIVAREDLK
-447 VVTKRQPTEEE
+447 VVTKRQPTGEE
-458 LADLMFAWKIARH
+458 LSDLMFAWKICKH

-535 AGVTAVI
+535 AGCTAVI

>member
-1 MHPNVAFF
+1 
-9 KLKGF
+9 
-14 LRRVPAGTEFGS
+14 
-26 PVGKIADFCKFPVS
+26 
-40 LYDLNENNFLLMS
+40 MS

-68 GIVDFCRELAS
+68 GIVDFCRELS
-79 MGVEIFSTG
+79 RLGVEIFSTG
-88 GTLKALQ
+88 GTLKSLQ

-132 RGNAEHQQAARENG
+132 RENADHVKQATENG
-146 IEFID
+146 ISFID
-151 LVAVNLYPFEAT
+151 LVVVNLYPFEAT
-163 IAKADVT
+163 VAKPDVT
-170 FEEAIENI
+170 FEDAIENI

-193 ESVTVITDAADYAT
+193 ESVTVVTDSSDYSLA
-207 VLDEMKS
+207 LEEMRA
-214 NGGATTRATR
+214 NNGATKRTTR
-224 LTLAAKVY
+224 LTLALKVFE
-232 ALTSRYDTAIAAY
+232 LTSRYDRAIATY
-245 MAKAA
+245 LCWSCRRREFGAA
-250 GVEGAGETMTVK
+250 TKMTVT
-262 LEKELGMRYGENPH
+262 LERELDMRYGENPH

-281 YKMDDGN
+281 YRLTDEN
-288 GTRSFGAIFEKLH
+288 GTRSFGDFFEKLH

-316 TGIIEEFRGEEP
+316 VSLIEEFRGEEP
-328 SVVIVKHTNPCGVA
+328 TVVIVKHTNPCGVA
-342 QAPTLCE
+342 QASTLAE
-349 AYRKAFST
+349 AYRRAFST

-364 GIIAFNRPLD
+364 GIISFNRPLD
-374 METANAVN
+374 MEAAKAVN

-393 FEEGVLDLL
+393 FEDGVLEML

-408 RLVLQKQPL
+408 RLVQQTSAL
-417 PKAGWEFKST
+417 PKGGWEFKST

-438 KMVAPEELK
+438 KIVAQEDLT
-447 VVTKRQPTEEE
+447 VVTRRQPTEEE
-458 LADLMFAWKIARH
+458 IADMMFAWKICKH

-477 LYVKNRQTFGVG
+477 LYVKNRQTYGVG

-498 SKIARWKASEVG
+498 SKIARWKASEVN
-510 LDLKGSVVASDAF
+510 LDLHGSVVASDAF

>member
-1 MHPNVAFF
+1 
-9 KLKGF
+9 
-14 LRRVPAGTEFGS
+14 
-26 PVGKIADFCKFPVS
+26 
-40 LYDLNENNFLLMS
+40 MS

-68 GIVDFCRELAS
+68 GIVDFCRELS
-79 MGVEIFSTG
+79 ELGVEIFSTG
-88 GTLKALQ
+88 GTLKTLQ
-95 DAGIAAASISNIT
+95 DAGIAAASISTIT

-132 RGNAEHQQAARENG
+132 RENANHVKQAADNG
-146 IEFID
+146 ISFID
-151 LVAVNLYPFEAT
+151 LVVVNLYPFEAT
-163 IAKADVT
+163 VAKPNVS
-170 FEEAIENI
+170 FEDAIENI

-193 ESVTVITDAADYAT
+193 ESVTVVTDSADYAL
-207 VLDEMKS
+207 VLQEMRA
-214 NGGATTRATR
+214 NNGATTRATR
-224 LTLAAKVY
+224 LHLALKVFE
-232 ALTSRYDTAIAAY
+232 LTSRYDRAIATYLAG
-245 MAKAA
+245 KVSAA
-250 GVEGAGETMTVK
+250 EAAASTMSVQ
-262 LEKELGMRYGENPH
+262 LAKELDMRYGENPH
-276 QSAGL
+276 QNAGL
-281 YKMDDGN
+281 YRLTDSN
-288 GTRSFGAIFEKLH
+288 GTRSFEEFFEKLH

-316 TGIIEEFRGEEP
+316 TSLIEEFRGEEP
-328 SVVIVKHTNPCGVA
+328 TVVIIKHTNPCGVA
-342 QAPTLCE
+342 QASSLVD
-349 AYRKAFST
+349 AWHRAFST

-364 GIIAFNRPLD
+364 GIVAFNRPLD
-374 METANAVN
+374 MAAAQAVN

-393 FEEGVLDLL
+393 FEDGVLELL

-408 RLVLQKQPL
+408 RLVVQKKAL
-417 PKAGWEFKST
+417 PQSGWEFKST

-438 KMVAPEELK
+438 KIVAKEDLK
-447 VVTKRQPTEEE
+447 VVTKRQPTEAEI
-458 LADLMFAWKIARH
+458 ADLMFAWKICKH

-477 LYVKNRQTFGVG
+477 LYVKNRQTYGVG

-498 SKIARWKASEVG
+498 SKIARWKASEVN
-510 LDLKGSVVASDAF
+510 LDLHGSVVASDAF

>member
-1 MHPNVAFF
+1 
-9 KLKGF
+9 
-14 LRRVPAGTEFGS
+14 
-26 PVGKIADFCKFPVS
+26 
-40 LYDLNENNFLLMS
+40 MS
-53 DPVIKRAL
+53 HPVIKRAL

-68 GIVDFCRELAS
+68 GIVDFCRELS
-79 MGVEIFSTG
+79 RLGVEIFSTG
-88 GTLKALQ
+88 GTLKSLQ
-95 DAGIAAASISNIT
+95 DAGVSAASISTIT

-132 RGNAEHQQAARENG
+132 RENADHVMQATENG
-146 IEFID
+146 ISFID
-151 LVAVNLYPFEAT
+151 MVVVNLYPFEAT
-163 IAKADVT
+163 VAKPDVT
-170 FEEAIENI
+170 FEDAIENI

-193 ESVTVITDAADYAT
+193 ESVTVVTDSADYAL
-207 VLDEMKS
+207 VLQEMRE
-214 NGGATTRATR
+214 NNGATKRATR
-224 LTLAAKVY
+224 LTLALKVFE
-232 ALTSRYDTAIAAY
+232 LTSRYDRAIATYLNGAVGQSS
-245 MAKAA
+245 AA
-250 GVEGAGETMTVK
+250 ASMTVT
-262 LEKELGMRYGENPH
+262 LERELDMRYGENPH

-281 YKMDDGN
+281 YRLTDAN
-288 GTRSFGAIFEKLH
+288 GTRSFEDFFEKLH

-316 TGIIEEFRGEEP
+316 VSLIEEFRNEEP
-328 SVVIVKHTNPCGVA
+328 TVVIIKHTNPCGVA
-342 QAPTLCE
+342 QAPTLAE
-349 AYRKAFST
+349 AYRRAFST

-374 METANAVN
+374 MEAAMAVN

-393 FEEGVLDLL
+393 FEEGVLEML

-408 RLVLQKQPL
+408 RLVRQTNVL
-417 PKAGWEFKST
+417 PKGGWEFKST

-438 KMVAPEELK
+438 KIVAKEDLT
-447 VVTKRQPTEEE
+447 VVTKRQPTGEEI
-458 LADLMFAWKIARH
+458 ADLMFAWKICKH

-510 LDLKGSVVASDAF
+510 LDLHGSVVASDAF

-548 RDNEV
+548 RDNDV

>member
-14 LRRVPAGTEFGS
+14 LRRAPAGTEVGS

-40 LYDLNENNFLLMS
+40 LYDSNENNFLLML

-88 GTLKALQ
+88 GTRKALQ
-95 DAGIAAASISNIT
+95 DAGIAAESISTIT

-132 RGNAEHQQAARENG
+132 RDNAEHQQAARENG

-151 LVAVNLYPFEAT
+151 LVAVNLYPFEAS
-163 IAKADVT
+163 IAKPDVS

-250 GVEGAGETMTVK
+250 GIESADSMTVK

-288 GTRSFGAIFEKLH
+288 GARSFGAIFEKLH

-374 METANAVN
+374 METASAVN

-417 PKAGWEFKST
+417 PKDGWEFKST

-438 KMVAPEELK
+438 KTVAPEELE

>member
-1 MHPNVAFF
+1 
-9 KLKGF
+9 
-14 LRRVPAGTEFGS
+14 
-26 PVGKIADFCKFPVS
+26 
-40 LYDLNENNFLLMS
+40 MS

-68 GIVDFCRELAS
+68 GIVDFCRALS
-79 MGVEIFSTG
+79 GFGVEIFSTG
-88 GTLKALQ
+88 GTLKSLQ
-95 DAGIAAASISNIT
+95 DAGVNAASISTIT

-132 RGNAEHQQAARENG
+132 RENADHVKQATENG
-146 IEFID
+146 IGFID
-151 LVAVNLYPFEAT
+151 MVVVNLYPFEAT
-163 IAKADVT
+163 VAKPDVT
-170 FEEAIENI
+170 FEDAIENI

-193 ESVTVITDAADYAT
+193 ESVTVVTDSADYAL
-207 VLDEMKS
+207 VLQEMQE
-214 NGGATTRATR
+214 NNGATKRATR
-224 LTLAAKVY
+224 LALAKKVF
-232 ALTSRYDTAIAAY
+232 ALTSRYDNAIAAY
-245 MAKAA
+245 LTNA
-250 GVEGAGETMTVK
+250 VSAGEQAAEATMSVK
-262 LEKELGMRYGENPH
+262 LERELDMRYGENPH

-281 YKMDDGN
+281 YCLTDSN
-288 GTRSFGAIFEKLH
+288 GTRSFADFFEKLH
-301 GKELSYNNMLDIAAA
+301 GKDLSYNNMLDIAAA
-316 TGIIEEFRGEEP
+316 TSLIEEFRGEEP
-328 SVVIVKHTNPCGVA
+328 TVVIIKHTNPCGVA
-342 QAPTLCE
+342 QAPTLVE
-349 AYRKAFST
+349 AYRRAFST

-374 METANAVN
+374 MAAAMAVN
-382 EIFTEILIAPA
+382 EIFTEILIAPS
-393 FEEGVLDLL
+393 FEDGVLELL

-408 RLVLQKQPL
+408 RLVVQKKALLQG
-417 PKAGWEFKST
+417 GWEFKST

-438 KMVAPEELK
+438 KIVAKEDLK

-458 LADLMFAWKIARH
+458 IADLMFAWKICKH

-477 LYVKNRQTFGVG
+477 LYVKNRQTYGVG

-498 SKIARWKASEVG
+498 SKIARWKASEVS
-510 LDLKGSVVASDAF
+510 LDLHGSVVASDAF